1 MVAGIFVMQMIANGM
16 QLAGWGTYAQYIVK
30 GVILLLAISF
40 DAIKNYPK
48 PVVRVHKEKA
58 ETTKAA

>member
-1 MVAGIFVMQMIANGM
+1 MLIIGVLTNALTLMNVGSYWQD
-16 QLAGWGTYAQYIVK
+16 IVK

-48 PVVRVHKEKA
+48 PVVRVHKEKT
-58 ETTKAA
+58 ETTKVA